1 VKPALCSVAQQQ
13 NSKEK
18 RTANGGV
25 VQEKKK
31 DSVFTGKPIVEQNS
45 ALK

>member
-1 VKPALCSVAQQQ
+1 MCSVPQQQ
-13 NSKEK
+13 NSKAK

-31 DSVFTGKPIVEQNS
+31 DSVFTGKPVAEQNS
-45 ALK
+45 TLK